1 MFAGHPQALTVWVLC
16 LYFWG
21 LNMSKAQIAKELD
34 VALSDVYQMT
44 TQVRQGIVK
53 KANRD
58 TVTRGGVRRS
68 LCGCWP

>member
-53 KANRD
+53 K
-58 TVTRGGVRRS
+58 S
-68 LCGCWP
+68 PP